1 MICQVGTT
9 KIDTMRDKHIGI
21 SKSRYTLFCQCP
33 KALWLK
39 TYRPEEA
46 VVSDALQQRFEA
58 GDAVGDLAMGL
69 FGEFIEVTAYTSEGR
84 LDLVKMAEDT
94 KICMEAGVEVICE
107 ASFFFD
113 GGYCA
118 VDILK
123 KENGGYAIYEV
134 KSSTDADKE
143 VYAQDVAYQKYVL
156 TGCGV
161 KVTGTY
167 LICIDS
173 DYVLEGELDI
183 HGLFNI
189 EDISKAVADESL
201 LVESQVAAAKKML
214 AQVEEEPKIDL
225 AIHSHKPYDCAF
237 WQYCS
242 QHLPKKSVFSL
253 YRMNFDKKI
262 EYYQQGIITY
272 EQLRAE
278 DLNEKQRI
286 QIDCNLDDNIY
297 INKVEIAKFL
307 DRLSYPLFFLDF
319 ETMQPVVPEYQGTHP
334 YQQIPFQYSLH
345 YVEEPGGELKHKEFL
360 GISDEDPR
368 RALAE
373 QLCRDIPMNVCVT
386 AYNKAFECTRLR
398 ELAETYPDLSEHLL
412 NIRDNIIDLLVPF
425 QSGWFYVPAMGGS
438 FSIKSVLP
446 ALFPDDPELDYH
458 NLQGS
463 VHNGGEA
470 MSIFPKIKDMPFEE
484 QQAARQSL
492 LKYCELDT
500 YAMVK
505 VWEKLR
511 EAAR

>member
-1 MICQVGTT
+1 MYKRQ
-9 KIDTMRDKHIGI
+9 KHIGI
-21 SKSRYTLFCQCP
+21 SKSRYTLFRQCP

-39 TYRPEEA
+39 TYKPEEI

-58 GDAVGDLAMGL
+58 GNAVGDLAMGL
-69 FGEFIEVTAYTSEGR
+69 FGKFTEVTAYTPGGR
-84 LDLVKMAEDT
+84 LDLGKMTEETRKCLDAEVD
-94 KICMEAGVEVICE
+94 VICE
-107 ASFFFD
+107 ASFFYD

-134 KSSTDADKE
+134 KSSTDGDKE
-143 VYAQDVAYQKYVL
+143 VYAQDVAYQKYIL
-156 TGCGV
+156 ENNGIS
-161 KVTGTY
+161 VTGTY
-167 LICIDS
+167 LVCIDS
-173 DYVLEGELDI
+173 DYVLYGELDI
-183 HGLFNI
+183 HGLFQI
-189 EDISKAVADESL
+189 QDISESVAQEHP
-201 LVESQVAAAKKML
+201 LVASQVASAKKML
-214 AQVEEEPKIDL
+214 SKMDEEPDVDL
-225 AIHSHKPYDCAF
+225 NVHCHKPYDCAF

-242 QHLPKKSVFSL
+242 RHLPKQSVFNL

-262 EYYQQGIITY
+262 AHYQQGVITY
-272 EQLRAE
+272 EQLRNE
-278 DLNEKQRI
+278 ELNEKQRM
-286 QIDCNLDDNIY
+286 QLECNLGHTIY
-297 INKVEIAKFL
+297 VNNVAIREFL
-307 DRLSYPLFFLDF
+307 NTLSYPLYFLDF
-319 ETMQPVVPEYQGTHP
+319 ETIQPVIPEYQGTHS

-345 YVEEPGGELKHKEFL
+345 YIEEPDGELKHKEFL
-360 GISDEDPR
+360 GVSGEDPR

-373 QLCRDIPMNVCVT
+373 QLCKDIPMNVCTT

-398 ELAETYPDLSEHLL
+398 ELAETFPDLSEHLL
-412 NIRDNIIDLLVPF
+412 NIRDHIIDLLVPF
-425 QSGWFYVPAMGGS
+425 QSGWYYVPAMGGS

-470 MSIFPKIKDMPFEE
+470 MNIFPRIKDMSPEE

-505 VWEKLR
+505 VWEKLK
-511 EAAR
+511 EAAQG

>member
-1 MICQVGTT
+1 
-9 KIDTMRDKHIGI
+9 MRDKHIGI
-21 SKSRYTLFCQCP
+21 SKSRYTLFRQCP

-58 GDAVGDLAMGL
+58 GNAVGDLAMGL
-69 FGEFIEVTAYTSEGR
+69 FGEFTEVTAYTSEGR

-94 KICMEAGVEVICE
+94 KKCMEAGVEVICE

-161 KVTGTY
+161 KVAGTY
-167 LICIDS
+167 LVCIDS
-173 DYVLEGELDI
+173 DYVLDGELDI
-183 HGLFNI
+183 HKLFQI
-189 EDISKAVADESL
+189 QDIGEAVADEYL
-201 LVESQVAAAKKML
+201 LVKSQVAAAKKLL
-214 AQVEEEPKIDL
+214 AQVEEEPSIDL
-225 AIHSHKPYDCAF
+225 GIYCHKPYDCAF

-242 QHLPKKSVFSL
+242 QHLPKKSVFNL
-253 YRMNFDKKI
+253 YRMNFGKKI
-262 EYYQQGIITY
+262 EHYLQGIITY

-278 DLNEKQRI
+278 DLSEKQRM
-286 QIDCNLDDNIY
+286 QVECNLGDTIY
-297 INKVEIAKFL
+297 TNKVEIARFL
-307 DRLSYPLFFLDF
+307 DTLFYPLYFLDF
-319 ETMQPVVPEYQGTHP
+319 ETMQPVIPVYPGTHP

-345 YVEEPGGELKHKEFL
+345 YIGHVGGELKHTEFL
-360 GISDEDPR
+360 SVSGEDPR

-398 ELAETYPDLSEHLL
+398 ELAETFPDLSEHLL

-446 ALFPDDPELDYH
+446 ALFPNDPELDYH
-458 NLQGS
+458 NLHGS

-470 MSIFPKIKDMPFEE
+470 MSIFPKIKDMPHEE